1 MSIDRSVSLLK
12 NRWVLAQEFAKEHPD
27 EQGELPLLESFQSH
41 WETNEM
47 DQAIE
52 EASALHDRL
61 EVALKLL
68 PPSEV
73 ISRFTPCVYDAFS
86 AVGSSSHPSLV
97 QQLVSSQQYSNS
109 PHRSIV
115 DAPLSGR
122 THSEGIEDS
131 PPGPNTPTSLD
142 PPTSASTAGAPQQ
155 LQPGNNTP
163 STNPHA
169 LSILPLAQSQQ
180 QSAPGNNLLTGNPN
194 QYTLSNTGQ
203 HLKLPAFELPDFS
216 GELDAFPAF
225 WELFSVTVH
234 NNTSVPPAVKFL
246 YLKTHLKG
254 NAANLIASFKP
265 TAENY
270 EDAVRII
277 LNTYN
282 RPEILRSRLWDS
294 LVEMSSSSDSVI
306 AQRSKLCSIKATWL
320 QMKNLNED
328 SGSTGTTKIILS
340 KFPKR
345 TREKVGELKKK
356 GDPIWTVEEL
366 LEALDTVVQQL
377 EMIEDTDPIKDPPCS
392 IASSNHPSSHS
403 PIRRSGR
410 PRSPSRYTDYQPSYR
425 TPSGRNRVSPCSS
438 PEQRSPRSLSPSF
451 TRSSR
456 PSVRQRY
463 QSPVEPLC
471 PFCRRRGHAPEYC
484 TEVQT
489 PQERRDVVRV
499 TLAIEYPFVFGDN
512 PLSYITMTDR
522 EDIPPYAQSEGK
534 QKKGQLSRRQQDV
547 YAQSSTTASSCD
559 SQEEPTA
566 VVTPQSAPSVLVSST
581 YTHSPLSH
589 APNIPSSSLAQ
600 FTTSIALDSAQCA
613 AQAASKSPV
622 KFTHKQA
629 TTQTPASPPSGVKS
643 TVLTSM
649 TPDVKRRIMS
659 LAQEEARRNLISAS
673 NELELREIIATIER
687 QRREAHERSNAA
699 GKDVPLKA
707 NPYAHYFFPTLTV
720 TEHAASYIIPHT
732 VEELTAHQLRVVYE
746 YIARTNSIRSQ
757 IPSLVEN
764 PPEVEMTPEVEREQN
779 VGTLIVCKP
788 AHQIR
793 YTVLMAWI
801 HELQH
806 FITAITVQRDLLQE
820 LMLPRFLSPAGDQDY
835 MRATLEVFHV
845 TEDVLREA
853 LMSSAAISAHATR
866 LIRTLEAFQLMHVL
880 YHQHRYTTP
889 LDEDYQRLL
898 VPPQT
903 APTEPSVT
911 QGVTKKPAAAQEQP
925 KASKNAALWTPTED
939 VSPRR
944 LTAASSVDPSLG
956 KESTSESSGDS
967 NATVAPTASRAP
979 SVVTKLARASD
990 PTLADFR
997 RSISSQKPHQDIRV
1011 ATEAGKKEQQPNSP
1025 PAKSTEPSKESALS
1039 KQSSSI
1045 PSSLRAKPRSPS
1057 PSSFRGEAG
1066 LPSNRLHFGEGTSQD
1081 EPQFRAR
1088 ESLDRARAR
1097 SRDPPSVRSCSVHS
1111 ERQSPSRREPWHRP
1125 PCAFCL
1131 GNTHWS
1137 AECPN
1142 YRILSERVYM
1152 AEDYRI
1158 CSNCLRDHFGDCIRV
1173 DNCAYC
1179 RIPGHHPAF
1188 CVDNPYVESDVGMPA
1203 RQFYQEIARRTYQRP
1218 PPGRICR
1225 RPHDYPRRRS
1235 FRQPSRSP
1243 SSSPS
1248 RGRYR
1253 Y

>member
-1 MSIDRSVSLLK
+1 MV
-12 NRWVLAQEFAKEHPD
+12 V
-27 EQGELPLLESFQSH
+27 
-41 WETNEM
+41 
-47 DQAIE
+47 
-52 EASALHDRL
+52 ASC
-61 EVALKLL
+61 
-68 PPSEV
+68 
-73 ISRFTPCVYDAFS
+73 SRFC
-86 AVGSSSHPSLV
+86 
-97 QQLVSSQQYSNS
+97 
-109 PHRSIV
+109 
-115 DAPLSGR
+115 
-122 THSEGIEDS
+122 
-131 PPGPNTPTSLD
+131 
-142 PPTSASTAGAPQQ
+142 
-155 LQPGNNTP
+155 
-163 STNPHA
+163 A
-169 LSILPLAQSQQ
+169 LRL
-180 QSAPGNNLLTGNPN
+180 NL
-194 QYTLSNTGQ
+194 
-203 HLKLPAFELPDFS
+203 K
-216 GELDAFPAF
+216 
-225 WELFSVTVH
+225 
-234 NNTSVPPAVKFL
+234 
-246 YLKTHLKG
+246 
-254 NAANLIASFKP
+254 
-265 TAENY
+265 
-270 EDAVRII
+270 
-277 LNTYN
+277 
-282 RPEILRSRLWDS
+282 
-294 LVEMSSSSDSVI
+294 
-306 AQRSKLCSIKATWL
+306 
-320 QMKNLNED
+320 
-328 SGSTGTTKIILS
+328 
-340 KFPKR
+340 
-345 TREKVGELKKK
+345 
-356 GDPIWTVEEL
+356 
-366 LEALDTVVQQL
+366 
-377 EMIEDTDPIKDPPCS
+377 
-392 IASSNHPSSHS
+392 
-403 PIRRSGR
+403 
-410 PRSPSRYTDYQPSYR
+410 
-425 TPSGRNRVSPCSS
+425 
-438 PEQRSPRSLSPSF
+438 
-451 TRSSR
+451 
-456 PSVRQRY
+456 
-463 QSPVEPLC
+463 
-471 PFCRRRGHAPEYC
+471 
-484 TEVQT
+484 
-489 PQERRDVVRV
+489 V

-547 YAQSSTTASSCD
+547 YAQSSTTASSCE
-559 SQEEPTA
+559 SHEEPIA
-566 VVTPQSAPSVLVSST
+566 VVTPQSVPSVLVSST

-764 PPEVEMTPEVEREQN
+764 PPEVEMTPEVEREQVGRIVHYVRQLKTICDSAILAFQN

-903 APTEPSVT
+903 GNLPTTPETYTQSLRWWQSNYEKALHTTVTSEYLQVVEREGPLLPEAVREHGRSATSSASPPPPARSESVAKPSVAVTAAPQALTPTEPSVT

-979 SVVTKLARASD
+979 SVVTKLARTSD

-1025 PAKSTEPSKESALS
+1025 SAKSTEPSKESALS

-1066 LPSNRLHFGEGTSQD
+1066 LPSNRSHFGEGTSQD

-1179 RIPGHHPAF
+1179 RMPGHHPAF

-1248 RGRYR
+1248 RGGYR